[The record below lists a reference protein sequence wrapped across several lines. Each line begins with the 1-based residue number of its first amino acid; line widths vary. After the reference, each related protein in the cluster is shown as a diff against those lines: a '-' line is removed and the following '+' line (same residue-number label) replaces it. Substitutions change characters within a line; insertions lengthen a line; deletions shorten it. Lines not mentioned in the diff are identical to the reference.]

1 MDIFTISLSAA
12 GLLAVGLV
20 ACGVYARQLA
30 ERLRSLQTRHADH
43 LAELDQ
49 VQAQLREELRRGDD
63 LQAALSA
70 LVDRNG
76 EISSRA
82 DREAAA
88 RAQLEGALQSAT
100 AAHDKRARAL
110 ETQQQLNERATR
122 EQAEQLET
130 ARRHLRVAS
139 ATLAALGVSPM
150 DQVWSPV
157 APAARPAS
165 RAAIRALVLD
175 GQALAVCV
183 ADPRG
188 LPLLLAGEPDRA
200 QSLAACSAA
209 LNSLEAPIGALF
221 GAPMASLSVTTPTRA
236 IHRLALPVGALR
248 LCLEGPE
255 AMPELALRL
264 AAALVCGQP
273 GLSPERLRLTEDGV
287 WGEPIDGDP
296 ALLDWA
302 RGQGASA
309 AWVLDAQ
316 ERPLLSTVQP
326 VSPPRGLR
334 AALAPL
340 WARAVRDDQALDR
353 VELLACA
360 DDGRCLGL
368 RLAEDRID
376 APLIVALS
384 ATRLAPGAL
393 DSLDAAVRWRLN
405 TMSLNTM
412 SLNTMSLNTPS
423 LNAAAVG
430 ASR

>member
-1 MDIFTISLSAA
+1 MDTFTLGLGGL
-12 GLLAVGLV
+12 GLLSVGLV
-20 ACGVYARQLA
+20 ACGVYARSLT
-30 ERLRSLQTRHADH
+30 ERLHALQTRHADH

-63 LQAALSA
+63 LQTALGA
-70 LVDRNG
+70 LVDRNR
-76 EISSRA
+76 EISGRA

-88 RAQLEGALQSAT
+88 RGQLEGALQNAT
-100 AAHDKRARAL
+100 AAHDRRARGL
-110 ETQQQLNERATR
+110 ESQLQLAERNAR
-122 EQAEQLET
+122 ENGEQLES

-139 ATLAALGVSPM
+139 ATLAALGVPPM

-157 APAARPAS
+157 AATARPAS
-165 RAAIRALVLD
+165 RAAIRALILD

-200 QSLAACSAA
+200 DGLAAWSAA
-209 LNSLEAPIGALF
+209 LTPLEAPVGELF
-221 GAPMASLSVTTPTRA
+221 GAPMASLTVVTPTRA
-236 IHRLALPVGALR
+236 MHRLALPVGALR

-255 AMPELALRL
+255 AIPELAMRL
-264 AAALVCGQP
+264 AAAKICGQP
-273 GLSPERLRLTEDGV
+273 GLSPERLRLAEGPV

-326 VSPPRGLR
+326 TSPPRGLR

-340 WARAVRDDQALDR
+340 LQRAQRDDLPLDR

-360 DDGRCLGL
+360 DDGRCLGM
-368 RLAEDRID
+368 RLTDDRLD
-376 APLIVALS
+376 APLIIALS

-393 DSLDAAVRWRLN
+393 DSLDAAVRWRLSTTSMN
-405 TMSLNTM
+405 T
-412 SLNTMSLNTPS
+412 
-423 LNAAAVG
+423 AAAG
-430 ASR
+430 AAR

>member
-1 MDIFTISLSAA
+1 MDILTLSLGGL
-12 GLLAVGLV
+12 GLLTVGLV
-20 ACGVYARQLA
+20 SCGVYAQRLT
-30 ERLRSLQTRHADH
+30 ERLHALQTRHADH

-70 LVDRNG
+70 LVDRNR

-82 DREAAA
+82 DRESAA

-100 AAHDKRARAL
+100 AAHEKRARGL
-110 ETQQQLNERATR
+110 EAQQQLAERATR
-122 EQAEQLET
+122 EQADQLES

-139 ATLAALGVSPM
+139 ATLAALGVPPM

-157 APAARPAS
+157 VATARPAS

-175 GQALAVCV
+175 AQAIAVCV

-188 LPLLLAGEPDRA
+188 LPLLQAGEPDRA

-209 LNSLEAPIGALF
+209 LNHLEAPLGALF
-221 GAPMASLSVTTPTRA
+221 GAPMASLSVITPTRA
-236 IHRLALPVGALR
+236 VHRIALPVGALR

-255 AMPELALRL
+255 TLPELPMRL
-264 AAALVCGQP
+264 AAAKVCGQP
-273 GLSPERLRLTEDGV
+273 GLSPERLRLAEGPI

-309 AWVLDAQ
+309 AWVLDDQ
-316 ERPLLSTVQP
+316 ERPMLSTVQP
-326 VSPPRGLR
+326 ATPPRGLR

-340 WARAVRDDQALDR
+340 WARALRDDQALDR
-353 VELLACA
+353 IELVAIA

-368 RLAEDRID
+368 RLAEDRLD
-376 APLIVALS
+376 APLIIALS

-405 TMSLNTM
+405 TPTLH
-412 SLNTMSLNTPS
+412 
-423 LNAAAVG
+423 LNAAG
-430 ASR
+430 GSR